1 MSEYLHVFYCV
12 YDNMNTARTSQR
24 ERGRGSDICVCL
36 CVCDALHQWV
46 AFFLLYCECVLL
58 GVGERECQCLL
69 LCVLAPTEYGC
80 YSLPVRESV
89 GGREWECVG
98 VCRCLSATVAA
109 MVCVCSCL
117 CVSPSVR
124 VCYGVR
130 VRVCSCLSRCSCVCW
145 LLLSMCAK
153 VGCPAMCVCATMS
166 V

>member
-1 MSEYLHVFYCV
+1 M
-12 YDNMNTARTSQR
+12 
-24 ERGRGSDICVCL
+24 
-36 CVCDALHQWV
+36 
-46 AFFLLYCECVLL
+46 
-58 GVGERECQCLL
+58 
-69 LCVLAPTEYGC
+69 LAPTEYGC
-80 YSLPVRESV
+80 YSLPARESV

-153 VGCPAMCVCATMS
+153 VGCPAMCVCVLCRCEGVYCCKCAS
-166 V
+166 VKMHSPQARKHLKNRVHHRRTSLVWKTRLSKVYSSSITHCEELLLLPDEGTQS